1 MTGRRASVG
10 VLLLALLLVGGCSSL
25 TGGTAGSGTSK
36 TETRSV
42 TGFTSIELASSGDVQ
57 VKQTGTES
65 LTVTAEDNL
74 LPLLTSEVVDKV
86 LKLGVKDNAN
96 LDAKQPIT
104 YQVTVRDLTGLDV
117 AGTGSQTATDVK
129 ATSLRVRMAGSGSV
143 TTSGTADAQDIQIA
157 GSGAYHGSALTSR
170 TATVN
175 SAGSGAA
182 ELAVTDRLDV
192 NDHRQR
198 QRHLHRLAH
207 GQAVDGG
214 QRDPDEEVAGRRAF
228 EPAVELSPT
237 APRSARRTSRRD
249 PRRSVRSSGGSACS
263 G

>member
-1 MTGRRASVG
+1 MTGRRASFG

-25 TGGTAGSGTSK
+25 PGGAAGSGTSK

-129 ATSLRVRMAGSGSV
+129 ATTLRVRLAGSGSV
-143 TTSGTADAQDIQIA
+143 TTSGSADAQDIQIA

-182 ELAVTDRLDV
+182 ELAVSDRLDV
-192 NDHRQR
+192 NII
-198 QRHLHRLAH
+198 
-207 GQAVDGG
+207 GSGNVTYTG
-214 QRDPDEEVAGRRAF
+214 
-228 EPAVELSPT
+228 SPT
-237 APRSARRTSRRD
+237 VKQSM
-249 PRRSVRSSGGSACS
+249 VGSGTLTKK
-263 G
+263 